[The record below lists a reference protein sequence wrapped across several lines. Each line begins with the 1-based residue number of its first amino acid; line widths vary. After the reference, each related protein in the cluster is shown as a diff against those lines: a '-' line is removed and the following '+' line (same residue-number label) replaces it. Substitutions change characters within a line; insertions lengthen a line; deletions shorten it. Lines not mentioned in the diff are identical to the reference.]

1 MAQIRVKRTGTALS
15 NPQLLSG
22 EFGIVNETVYY
33 GKYYNDNALHPALK
47 LAGQNIANT
56 FTVLPQ
62 LDSTLHASL
71 SSAGDYTII
80 DKKYVDD
87 AKASA
92 LVKINS
98 TTGSNTYTITSA
110 DTDHL
115 TVGTADANHDIK
127 IALKNIA
134 FLDRNV
140 TFQQNVT
147 VTGNLIVNGTTT
159 TLDTQTL
166 TVKDNLI
173 VTNSEGAD
181 ISANDTNSGL
191 AIRINKNT
199 ANNAYGFVYN
209 EGELKIG
216 VGTIDAGNFESTSL
230 QSVLTRT
237 GLSTTANQMV
247 YWDYVN
253 KTLRA
258 LTIASPLSFSGS
270 TLSLGK
276 ITVANLGS
284 GLITGNAE
292 RGSIVNGGNGAA
304 YNVSNSIATQT
315 QLGVVKIGNNLN
327 IGTDGQ
333 LNGIVQEASSNKI
346 PITGWTATTG
356 NETTYGEYK
365 FEVPFGRN
373 GINYTDINYAVEVVQ
388 TISETE
394 NGTGQYIE
402 APATIVKDNAANKL
416 IVYTNNN
423 SWNGYVIATSGGKL
437 DSTIAGHIIYN
448 RTGTTNGTALPS
460 RGNLAFGNGL
470 IASDNSDTGS
480 SVVELNI
487 TAGNGIVI
495 NDAKQKEIE
504 LNLSVGSGLTKNH
517 TGGTNITIG
526 LNNASADSIGG
537 VQLYTN
543 DVQNVAV
550 DSIGSKMGRTYA
562 IQKNSEGKL
571 VVNVPWE
578 GSTYTNR
585 TLQFKNN
592 EIVVGTFNSLDA
604 SDLSS
609 ISFNN
614 AIQASRDH
622 TNSNQI
628 IITDVLA
635 TMNRQGTVVAG
646 YNSGTTSSYSNGVI
660 DVDIDCGDWA

>member
-98 TTGSNTYTITSA
+98 TTGSNTYTITSG

-247 YWDYVN
+247 YWDYAN

-258 LTIASPLSFSGS
+258 LTVASPLSFSGS

-356 NETTYGEYK
+356 DETTYGEYK
-365 FEVPFGRN
+365 FEVSFGRN

-388 TISETE
+388 TISETD
-394 NGTGQYIE
+394 GTGQYIE

-437 DSTIAGHIIYN
+437 DSSSNAGHQIYN

-460 RGNLAFGNGL
+460 RANLAFGEGL
-470 IASDNSDTGS
+470 IASDHSDTGS
-480 SVVELNI
+480 SVVKLYVS
-487 TAGNGIVI
+487 AGNGITI
-495 NDAKQKEIE
+495 TNNKQTIIAAKDARSTVAGVVK
-504 LNLSVGSGLTKNH
+504 LGH
-517 TGGTNITIG
+517 DTI
-526 LNNASADSIGG
+526 
-537 VQLYTN
+537 
-543 DVQNVAV
+543 QNVPANNP
-550 DSIGSKMGRTYA
+550 SSNMGRTYA
-562 IQKNSEGKL
+562 IQKNSSGQL

-585 TLQFKNN
+585 TLQFKNS

-646 YNSGTTSSYSNGVI
+646 YNSGTTSHYTDGLL
-660 DVDIDCGDWA
+660 DVDIDCGDWT

>member
-98 TTGSNTYTITSA
+98 TTGSNTYTITS
-110 DTDHL
+110 DTNHL

-134 FLDRNV
+134 FLDQNV

-147 VTGNLIVNGTTT
+147 VTGNLTVNGTTT
-159 TLDTQTL
+159 TLNTQTL

-247 YWDYVN
+247 YWDYAN

-258 LTIASPLSFSGS
+258 LTVASPLSFSGS

-356 NETTYGEYK
+356 DETTYGEYK
-365 FEVPFGRN
+365 FEVSFGRN

-388 TISETE
+388 TISETD
-394 NGTGQYIE
+394 GTGQYIE

-504 LNLSVGSGLTKNH
+504 LNLDVGSGLSKNY

-543 DVQNVAV
+543 DVQNVNV
-550 DSIGSKMGRTYA
+550 DTIYEHTGRTYA
-562 IQKNSEGKL
+562 IQKNSSGQL

-578 GSTYTNR
+578 GSTYINKA
-585 TLQFKNN
+585 LEFQNSAMF
-592 EIVVGTFNSLDA
+592 VGRFNSLDPEGV
-604 SDLSS
+604 SS
-609 ISFNN
+609 ISFEGALQLSLKDNDTSKLVV
-614 AIQASRDH
+614 IDK
-622 TNSNQI
+622 
-628 IITDVLA
+628 LA
-635 TMNRQGTVVAG
+635 GLTRGTVISG
-646 YNSGTTSSYSNGVI
+646 TNNGTTSRYNNGVL